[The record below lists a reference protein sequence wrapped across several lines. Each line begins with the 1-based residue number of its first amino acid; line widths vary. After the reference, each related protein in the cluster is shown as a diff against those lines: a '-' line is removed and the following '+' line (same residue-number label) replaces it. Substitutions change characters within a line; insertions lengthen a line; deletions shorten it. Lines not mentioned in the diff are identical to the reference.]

1 MQGVLRCH
9 EAVNMK
15 GVTFSLSQVIQGRN
29 DGISDRVHSRAAE
42 AHVSTFVRL
51 GCVAGG
57 SNKEALVRACI

>member
-1 MQGVLRCH
+1 
-9 EAVNMK
+9 MK

-42 AHVSTFVRL
+42 AHASTFIRL

-57 SNKEALVRACI
+57 ANKEALVRACI